1 MKEQRSASQ
10 ILFGLLPEQTVDI
23 RSGVWKVAKWN
34 TTPVNDV
41 DEEALRGELLR
52 VAAPWEAGAGDGN
65 YVRDLRAGRRV
76 RVASLDRDKG
86 VVVAAFPKTWRC
98 RTCGRLHDAP
108 GATCACG
115 RTGPHGQLPFVLFH
129 DACGKLAEPYYP
141 KCPRHRERALD
152 LPSSTRL
159 EEMRLH
165 CPRCSWSSGPQF
177 RIVKCDCGRSGRR
190 GENMEYAVH
199 RSATVYTP
207 RSVVIVN
214 PPNRAERE
222 RLEHA
227 GGADTA
233 LRWVLG
239 GLRERWVDDLPGTSA
254 AGVRA
259 RLVASGLDAGTIERM
274 MAQMGGDDDPW
285 DDIALP
291 ASVGERA
298 RREAVA
304 IALAMSKKGSRVM
317 VDDLVRDGP
326 TSERRLDVEYPDR
339 MADAGLQGVDL
350 IDRFPVLKGMFGYT
364 RGDHE
369 PGASCLKPFYEKD
382 GTYVV
387 YGDRAETE
395 ALLLRLRPSRVLD
408 WLRTRGVDVDAPT
421 GGDEAAIHR
430 AILSSVR
437 GEVDDDEVFGHL
449 ETLIHSLSHRT
460 IRQASLYAGIDRNSL
475 SELLFPTAL
484 SFVVYAEPRGGF
496 VLGGLQALFE
506 GDLHLL
512 LDRLVND
519 DPRCALD
526 PGCGQAD
533 EAACAVCLHLGEP
546 SCRLFNTRL
555 DRRTMF
561 GSEGFLGP

>member
-1 MKEQRSASQ
+1 M
-10 ILFGLLPEQTVDI
+10 
-23 RSGVWKVAKWN
+23 
-34 TTPVNDV
+34 
-41 DEEALRGELLR
+41 
-52 VAAPWEAGAGDGN
+52 
-65 YVRDLRAGRRV
+65 
-76 RVASLDRDKG
+76 
-86 VVVAAFPKTWRC
+86 
-98 RTCGRLHDAP
+98 
-108 GATCACG
+108 
-115 RTGPHGQLPFVLFH
+115 
-129 DACGKLAEPYYP
+129 
-141 KCPRHRERALD
+141 
-152 LPSSTRL
+152 
-159 EEMRLH
+159 
-165 CPRCSWSSGPQF
+165 
-177 RIVKCDCGRSGRR
+177 
-190 GENMEYAVH
+190 
-199 RSATVYTP
+199 VYTP

-239 GLRERWVDDLPGTSA
+239 GLRERWVDDLPGISA

-259 RLVASGLDAGTIERM
+259 RLVASGLDAETIERM
-274 MAQMGGDDDPW
+274 MAQMGGDDDPG

-304 IALAMSKKGSRVM
+304 IALAMSKKDSRVM
-317 VDDLVRDGP
+317 VNDLVRDGP

-395 ALLLRLRPSRVLD
+395 ALLLRLRPSRVVD
-408 WLRTRGVDVDAPT
+408 WLRVREVDVDAPT

-430 AILSSVR
+430 AILSAIR

-526 PGCGQAD
+526 PGCGQA
-533 EAACAVCLHLGEP
+533 EAAACAVCLHLGEP